1 MAELFRIALFEIFA
15 FSVNLLMHIQ
25 FNNIFLD
32 SRKCLNSRSSQYA
45 TGLKMYKIGI
55 NAGYSE
61 DFLNSVLNHQ
71 NQFWA
76 LNNHLYSSL
85 ITVAYNT

>member
-25 FNNIFLD
+25 FDNIILD
-32 SRKCLNSRSSQYA
+32 SRQMLKQSVQYA

-71 NQFWA
+71 NQFGA
-76 LNNHLYSSL
+76 LNIHLYSPL